1 MDKIL
6 INRSRGGQQQDSNH
20 DSSLESP
27 LAIRLEGGLG
37 NQIFH
42 YLVATKLQTL
52 QTRKIYLDASHY
64 RLQSGKNAR
73 NLEIINFNISPILLR
88 DRRRL
93 CETIRYN
100 YPLFFTRKLISA
112 ISGRILGK
120 RLLHPTH
127 RTLDLPHLLYKN
139 INEMNENLGRYDYIT
154 REYMWDLREF
164 ISLRPLLKSQL
175 TPNFTLNKANLAML
189 HRIQSS
195 PKSCFLHIRRG
206 DYVNLSEYDLL
217 GLDYYFKAMQVMK
230 DRLGEGVEFFIFG
243 NDINFMQEHFSDFCI
258 VNINDEASVSCDFVL
273 MKACKNAILA
283 NSSLSGIIGF
293 LCDGIVV
300 YSKDAMPQTP
310 HLPHF
315 IGV

>member
-1 MDKIL
+1 MMK
-6 INRSRGGQQQDSNH
+6 RKQVVVGGGQQQDSNQN
-20 DSSLESP
+20 SSLESP

-42 YLVATKLQTL
+42 YANYINLQAL
-52 QTRKIYLDASHY
+52 NKRKIYLDASYYKTH
-64 RLQSGKNAR
+64 SGANAR
-73 NLEIINFNISPILLR
+73 NLEITNFHIPPVFITNKRELCKIIKYNYAFFLLR
-88 DRRRL
+88 
-93 CETIRYN
+93 
-100 YPLFFTRKLISA
+100 SA
-112 ISGRILGK
+112 IIAIFRIFGRKPPIK
-120 RLLHPTH
+120 PTNK
-127 RTLDLPHLLYKN
+127 TLDLPYSIYKD
-139 INEMNENLGRYDYIT
+139 MAQLNENLSKYNYIT
-154 REYMWDLREF
+154 REFLWNLNA
-164 ISLRPLLKSQL
+164 ILPLRPLLKSQL

-189 HRIQSS
+189 QRIQSS

-273 MKACKNAILA
+273 MRACKNAILA